1 MRTGNGGTQRSLVF
15 SSNQEGREITSPEQ
29 VLSDTVKIRNCYVL
43 VAEIRIKRS
52 VVKIMHNSF
61 VIFFEDLA
69 R

>member
-1 MRTGNGGTQRSLVF
+1 
-15 SSNQEGREITSPEQ
+15 
-29 VLSDTVKIRNCYVL
+29 L

-69 R
+69 RWECTSVPRDIQETTCNEQQILFK